1 MLLVAGPQQNIFL
14 TGSTIAIYQQWQ
26 RDGKQ
31 MPMDDAISLTSQLIC
46 EGAFGLHEQMKNS
59 AKGSDDYSE

>member
-1 MLLVAGPQQNIFL
+1 
-14 TGSTIAIYQQWQ
+14 
-26 RDGKQ
+26 
-31 MPMDDAISLTSQLIC
+31 MPMDDAISLTSKLIC